1 MYLVMFFIFYFILIS
16 VLYIHLYIY
25 LYLYI
30 YSILIIFIIIYFVV
44 LYHSIL
50 INIYINVSD
59 VDFTFFWISKS
70 INPRLSVLRLPSIS
84 NYFYK
89 ISDWFPKT
97 FINENTMQQPIK
109 PHISMFFSEIST
121 LKSFPNKEIFYYT
134 LKEIISHNRILAPV
148 EALSNNFRK
157 DSLLLWLGFTS
168 CASDR
173 ISSVPNDI
181 LFENL
186 SLSECYQQNQG
197 ELI

>member
-1 MYLVMFFIFYFILIS
+1 MYLVIIFIFYFILIS
-16 VLYIHLYIY
+16 VLYTYLYIY

-59 VDFTFFWISKS
+59 VDFTFFRISKS

-121 LKSFPNKEIFYYT
+121 LKSFPSKEIFYYT

-157 DSLLLWLGFTS
+157 DFYYFGLDSLPALPIEFHQFQMTYYSKTS
-168 CASDR
+168 LFQ
-173 ISSVPNDI
+173 SVINKI
-181 LFENL
+181 KEN
-186 SLSECYQQNQG
+186 
-197 ELI
+197 